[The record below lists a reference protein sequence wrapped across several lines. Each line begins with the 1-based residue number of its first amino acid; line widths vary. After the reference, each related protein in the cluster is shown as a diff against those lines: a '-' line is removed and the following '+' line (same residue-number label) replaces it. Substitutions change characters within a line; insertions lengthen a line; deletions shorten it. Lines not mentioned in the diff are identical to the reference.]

1 VEEPIKEE
9 PVKEE
14 HDENNLFALEVE
26 EKPEVIEPEE
36 PFKTYDIRY
45 VENVLNNGNREA
57 KIEMNKKWFDIERH
71 VESSMMTYAKSITS
85 GRLVATNG
93 EMIIIQYSNASLCN
107 RMMTP
112 DVKEIVVKI
121 LSDFYKKDLNYVAL
135 PSAVWEQ
142 KSQEFIKKWKTNR
155 GEYITLSPI
164 EHPAL
169 KEMPKFNKEVSEFTP
184 DSVKDAISI
193 FGSDAVRVKKGE

>member
-1 VEEPIKEE
+1 
-9 PVKEE
+9 
-14 HDENNLFALEVE
+14 
-26 EKPEVIEPEE
+26 
-36 PFKTYDIRY
+36 
-45 VENVLNNGNREA
+45 
-57 KIEMNKKWFDIERH
+57 MNKKWFDIERF
-71 VESSMMTYAKSITS
+71 VNPDKMTYAKWITT
-85 GRLVATNG
+85 GRVVATNG
-93 EMIIIQYSNASLCN
+93 ELIIIQYTNASLCN
-107 RMMTP
+107 RMMKP
-112 DVKEIVVKI
+112 DVKKIVTKI
-121 LSDFYKKDLNYVAL
+121 LSDFYNQPLDYVAL
-135 PSAVWEQ
+135 PTEVWEQ

>member
-1 VEEPIKEE
+1 MDTGIA
-9 PVKEE
+9 
-14 HDENNLFALEVE
+14 F
-26 EKPEVIEPEE
+26 
-36 PFKTYDIRY
+36 
-45 VENVLNNGNREA
+45 NVDA
-57 KIEMNKKWFDIERH
+57 TVD
-71 VESSMMTYAKSITS
+71 YAKDAVISKTLIDKGIGNITLFS
-85 GRLVATNG
+85 FDAGQGLSEHTAPFDAVVHIVDGEAEITIDGNPTIVKNG

-142 KSQEFIKKWKTNR
+142 KSQEFIKKWKADR
-155 GEYITLSPI
+155 DGYITLSDI
-164 EHPAL
+164 DHPAL
-169 KEMPKFNKEVSEFTP
+169 KEIPKFTKEVSEFTP

-193 FGSDAVRVKKGE
+193 FGSDAVRVKKGD